1 MDCGPRSVLPGDQ
14 RSGHLRSRRC
24 ASSVGQRRHFRSGR
38 RGDGRETGSS
48 VPRSRLVM
56 NASELQEV
64 RSTPLFAVLN
74 DAQLGCLDGGQVIE
88 APVGTVLATEG
99 ERTGLFH
106 VILQGEVRATR
117 TYDRQSILL
126 GVNKPGNYL
135 GETMLLLDIPWLAMC
150 RVSKPA
156 RLFRLNEESFWRM
169 LTSCQTVTREIF
181 RSASNRMRNFEGYS
195 QQREKLVSL
204 GTMAAGLAHE
214 LNNPAAAARRAAAH
228 LQQTTDKVQCFLCN
242 LSHALEAEHWQH
254 LLAASQEASGRKAPD
269 IDHLARS
276 DRAETIANWLNAHGV
291 AAAWDLAP
299 TFVNAGLDLPWL
311 ENLAARIPPASHP
324 DALGW
329 LEARLN
335 LKALI
340 KEVEQSTGRIAE
352 LVKAVKSYSYMDQ
365 SPMQEVDIHEGIEST
380 LTMLGHKLKNVT
392 LVRAFDRSV
401 PRIIAYGSELNQVWT
416 NLIDNAIDAVK
427 ATGKICIGTCLED
440 DQLVV
445 EIVDDGPGIPRE
457 VQSKMFEPF
466 FTTKPVGIGTGLGL
480 IISNR
485 IVGDRHGG

>member
-1 MDCGPRSVLPGDQ
+1 
-14 RSGHLRSRRC
+14 
-24 ASSVGQRRHFRSGR
+24 
-38 RGDGRETGSS
+38 
-48 VPRSRLVM
+48 M

-88 APVGTVLATEG
+88 APVGTVLASEG

-106 VILQGEVRATR
+106 VILEGEVRASR

-126 GVNKPGNYL
+126 GVNKPGNFL
-135 GETMLLLDIPWLAMC
+135 GETMLLLDIPWVATC

-228 LQQTTDKVQCFLCN
+228 LQQTTDKVQSFLCQ
-242 LSHALEAEHWQH
+242 LSKALESEHWQY
-254 LLAASQEASGRKAPD
+254 LLNAAQEASERKAPEL
-269 IDHLARS
+269 DHLARS
-276 DRAETIANWLNAHGV
+276 DHAESVAGWLDAHGV
-291 AAAWDLAP
+291 AGAWDLAP
-299 TFVNAGLDLPWL
+299 TLVNAGLDSAWL
-311 ENLAARIPPASHP
+311 AELTDKLPPASHA

-335 LKALI
+335 LKSLVSQ
-340 KEVEQSTGRIAE
+340 VEQSTARIAE

-401 PRIIAYGSELNQVWT
+401 PRIMAYGSELNQVWT
-416 NLIDNAIDAVK
+416 NLIDNAIDAVNG
-427 ATGKICIGTCLED
+427 AGKICVGTTLED

-445 EIVDDGPGIPRE
+445 EIVDDGAGIPPE
-457 VQSKMFEPF
+457 VQAHMFEPF
-466 FTTKPVGIGTGLGL
+466 FTTKSVGTGTGLGL

-485 IVGDRHGG
+485 IIGDRHGGEIEFESRPGETRFKVRLPVNRKQ